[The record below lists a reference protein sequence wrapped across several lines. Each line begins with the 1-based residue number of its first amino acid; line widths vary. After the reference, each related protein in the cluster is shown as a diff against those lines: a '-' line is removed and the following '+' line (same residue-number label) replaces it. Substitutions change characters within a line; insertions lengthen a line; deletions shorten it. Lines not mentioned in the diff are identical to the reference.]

1 MNFTFKNG
9 EKIIINVGSLILSA
23 SRFKVWTIYPSVS
36 LDCVLDFLANS
47 FEIIGG
53 VPKEILIDNAAT
65 MMLKA
70 RTESNKGTVSP
81 KFQQFADDYGFKV
94 VPCIAGRPNTK
105 SKVEN
110 PMRIIDEIMVYN
122 GTLNN
127 LEELHEKLEQI
138 TNEGKI
144 SIVDALYELTSK
156 EIEVKNFN
164 AMNAMVKVAGFPHHK
179 ELKDF
184 DFDF

>member
-1 MNFTFKNG
+1 MKNLQSILDQKVILAIKSEKPFGEQAQFDWKEKINLTFKNG

-23 SRFKVWTIYPSVS
+23 SKFKVWTIYPSVS

-53 VPKEILIDNAAT
+53 IPKEILIDNATT

-70 RTESNKGTVSP
+70 RTESNEGIVNP

-110 PMRIIDEIMVYN
+110 PMRVIDEIMVYN
-122 GTLNN
+122 STKKPFLAYIKRPPN
-127 LEELHEKLEQI
+127 
-138 TNEGKI
+138 
-144 SIVDALYELTSK
+144 
-156 EIEVKNFN
+156 
-164 AMNAMVKVAGFPHHK
+164 PHGAK
-179 ELKDF
+179 GSATY
-184 DFDF
+184 

>member
-1 MNFTFKNG
+1 M
-9 EKIIINVGSLILSA
+9 
-23 SRFKVWTIYPSVS
+23 S

-47 FEIIGG
+47 FKIIGG
-53 VPKEILIDNAAT
+53 VPKEILIDNATT
-65 MMLKA
+65 MMVKA
-70 RTESNKGTVSP
+70 RSKSNKGIVNP

-110 PMRIIDEIMVYN
+110 PMRVIDEIMSYN

-138 TNEGKI
+138 TNEANSGYAK
-144 SIVDALYELTSK
+144 VQECHLFLYIK
-156 EIEVKNFN
+156 KRKNI
-164 AMNAMVKVAGFPHHK
+164 FPLYHK
-179 ELKDF
+179 KKFVLSTRFLPYK
-184 DFDF
+184 